1 MAREPPSRT
10 AAIRCTP
17 SRSLGSQGTPHTPI
31 DTALEPICH
40 PGCMLPCT
48 SPAIP
53 PNQTMAFESSY
64 PFATKPRGLSNV
76 LKRFQAPILDPQ
88 PQRPTAEWSR
98 GDKAAYGEQIRQK
111 CHRVEQ
117 SSGRVEAQATSH
129 PVRWSGSEE
138 LGHISTGILSE
149 PCSWLAHMASCIR
162 DECER
167 ISGAQSPATTF
178 DTRSHAVPVPP
189 SSSLVI
195 SSSPANTRCNR
206 YPVCDGRW
214 WATEHQGPEAV
225 HGGDLYVCQ
234 NA

>member
-17 SRSLGSQGTPHTPI
+17 SRSLGSQGNPHTPI
-31 DTALEPICH
+31 DTALEPIYR

-53 PNQTMAFESSY
+53 PNRTMAFEPSY

-117 SSGRVEAQATSH
+117 SSGRAEAQATSH

-138 LGHISTGILSE
+138 LGHIPTGMFRMEGRKGLGCAGILSE
-149 PCSWLAHMASCIR
+149 PCTWLAHMASCIR

-167 ISGAQSPATTF
+167 ISGAQCPAHNLRHKIPRRSGTAF
-178 DTRSHAVPVPP
+178 LVTRHRVF
-189 SSSLVI
+189 
-195 SSSPANTRCNR
+195 PANTRCKR
-206 YPVCDGRW
+206 YPV
-214 WATEHQGPEAV
+214 
-225 HGGDLYVCQ
+225 
-234 NA
+234 